1 METPQNWG
9 SCTRPLTHTTHSEI
23 ALVQVS
29 HPGHET
35 TDMNLEER
43 QIFKQIH
50 SSLRNKGRYFHKK
63 NASLSSKFEKV
74 KFWWSQVSPWQHRI
88 RREKKRKKKS
98 LPLAVLFPP
107 ATWDLCLPP
116 EAINTL
122 NTKHLNRSCFKLV
135 SLCVSEGGLEALWEK
150 ESYKCFN
157 ICVFFNFEDGIFI
170 WFSLIVLEN
179 NMQ

>member
-43 QIFKQIH
+43 HIFKQVH
-50 SSLRNKGRYFHKK
+50 SSLRNKARFFNK

-88 RREKKRKKKS
+88 RREKKTKKKKKVCQVQFYFL
-98 LPLAVLFPP
+98 LPLG
-107 ATWDLCLPP
+107 DLCLPP

-122 NTKHLNRSCFKLV
+122 NTKHLNRSPSWILSIKYTQKSYCLIPV
-135 SLCVSEGGLEALWEK
+135 INTPLAMIVGLCQDTLMRFPRLLS
-150 ESYKCFN
+150 SQN
-157 ICVFFNFEDGIFI
+157 
-170 WFSLIVLEN
+170 
-179 NMQ
+179 